1 MKCLLAILPRPHG
14 QPAYAAAYA
23 AGAPGGTLLPT
34 RVLSNSSMLQLLGI
48 GEASADLL
56 LSVVPD
62 ESVETIVAALQ
73 AYVAGARLKAHLLLS
88 VPVCTFSRAAG
99 AAAEPS
105 IQETAM
111 PAETAPAPY
120 QLIVAIVNKGYAEDA
135 MAAARGVGAMGG
147 TVLAARGTAKPGDA
161 EFFGVPLVPEKDQL
175 LMLAPTA
182 DAPAIL
188 SALQALPCFAE
199 KGAGVVF
206 TLPATSFAPL
216 GR

>member
-1 MKCLLAILPRPHG
+1 MKCLLALFPRPHG

-23 AGAPGGTLLPT
+23 AGATGGTLLPT
-34 RVLSNSSMLQLLGI
+34 RVLARSAFKQLLGLG
-48 GEASADLL
+48 GESADLL
-56 LSVVPD
+56 LSVVAD
-62 ESVETIVAALQ
+62 EAAGTVAAALE
-73 AYVAGARLKAHLLLS
+73 AYVAGARLESHLLLS
-88 VPVCTFSRAAG
+88 IPVSTFARAASPAAG
-99 AAAEPS
+99 AS
-105 IQETAM
+105 TQETAM
-111 PAETAPAPY
+111 NAEIANAPY